1 VEFTTIIAFIS
12 EWLGVIAVAWLLGLS
27 RRFQKP
33 VVGFLYARRDG
44 LVALFLSAVIIFFSF
59 FYSTAI
65 RPPVFSQPVRIS
77 PAPVHDLLQA
87 LILAVISL
95 APFLIALLVRQQ
107 PIRSIGWN
115 PALITPGL
123 QMGVAMA
130 ILTIFLRNRVMDVL
144 GGLALPVLGSLPI
157 ALGIGLA
164 EETIFRGYIQ
174 MRLAWWL
181 GPWPGLVITAGLFTL
196 WHMPA
201 WLQTLPTQTMLIL
214 AGLTFVQ
221 GLVLG
226 WIMRKSGGVVAPA
239 LYRAVSIWVSL
250 IG

>member
-1 VEFTTIIAFIS
+1 MELTSFVPFIS
-12 EWLGVIAVAWLLGLS
+12 EWLGVIAVAWLLGMS

-44 LVALFLSAVIIFFSF
+44 LVALSLAALIVFFSF
-59 FYSTAI
+59 LYYTTI
-65 RPPVFSQPVRIS
+65 KPPVIAEPLHIA
-77 PAPVHDLLQA
+77 PAPVHDLFQA
-87 LILAVISL
+87 LVPAAICLV
-95 APFLIALLVRQQ
+95 PFAIALVLRQQ

-115 PALITPGL
+115 PVLVTPGL

-130 ILTIFLRNRVMDVL
+130 LLTIFLRNRAMDIL
-144 GGLALPVLGSLPI
+144 GGLAAPIVSSLPLT
-157 ALGIGLA
+157 LGIALA

-174 MRLAWWL
+174 MRLTWGL
-181 GPWPGLVITAGLFTL
+181 GLWPGLVVTSSLFTL

-201 WLQTLPTQTMLIL
+201 WVQTLPPQTTLVL

-226 WIMRKSGGVVAPA
+226 WIARKSGGVVAPT
-239 LYRAVSIWVSL
+239 LYRAISIWVTL
-250 IG
+250 LG